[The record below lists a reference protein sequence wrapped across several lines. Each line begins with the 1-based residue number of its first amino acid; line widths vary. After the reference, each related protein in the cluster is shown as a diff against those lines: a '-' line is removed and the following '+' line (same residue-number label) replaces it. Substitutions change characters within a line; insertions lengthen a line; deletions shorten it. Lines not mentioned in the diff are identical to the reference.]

1 MFAMQRI
8 CMLPGGDS
16 RFSEPNMAISG
27 NISVVIKRWKDMFA
41 ISSLQNS
48 LTSPAWGEDQRRWEG
63 HSEVSKTQQLGT
75 LNLGQVAKK
84 CQVYLEELSVGG
96 QITAMAPWDA
106 EKTPG
111 RMLEYGCWVLELRAT
126 TFRFQGIFQK
136 HDGML
141 LLWVLKCF
149 EDGQIV

>member
-75 LNLGQVAKK
+75 LNLGQVAKNVSGLPGRALRGRTNHCYGAVRCWENARK
-84 CQVYLEELSVGG
+84 RCWS
-96 QITAMAPWDA
+96 MDA
-106 EKTPG
+106 ECQSWELQLSGSSGFFKN
-111 RMLEYGCWVLELRAT
+111 MMVCWCFE
-126 TFRFQGIFQK
+126 F
-136 HDGML
+136 
-141 LLWVLKCF
+141 WNVLKM
-149 EDGQIV
+149 IK

>member
-16 RFSEPNMAISG
+16 RFSEPSMAISG
-27 NISVVIKRWKDMFA
+27 NISVVIKRRKDMFA

-111 RMLEYGCWVLELRAT
+111 GMLEYGCWVLEWELQLSGSSG
-126 TFRFQGIFQK
+126 FFKNMMVCWCFEF
-136 HDGML
+136 
-141 LLWVLKCF
+141 WNVLKM
-149 EDGQIV
+149 IK

>member
-16 RFSEPNMAISG
+16 RFSEPSMAISG
-27 NISVVIKRWKDMFA
+27 NISMVIKRWKDMFA

-75 LNLGQVAKK
+75 LKLGQVAKN
-84 CQVYLEELSVGG
+84 VSGL
-96 QITAMAPWDA
+96 
-106 EKTPG
+106 PG
-111 RMLEYGCWVLELRAT
+111 RALRGRTNHCYGAVRCWENAREDVRVRAT
-126 TFRFQGIFQK
+126 TFRFQRIFQK

-141 LLWVLKCF
+141 MLWVLKCF
-149 EDGQIV
+149 EDDQIVQDII